1 MVSRGREGLRGD
13 AGRGDEWRRSGG
25 VSTRPSHL
33 VRRRRRPD
41 EAEAAVTELLL
52 ALRVQVEVGEQDDPR
67 PFAQLDPPLRQALG
81 EEVAPEGATGYKG
94 VLGGVKGLPGGVM

>member
-1 MVSRGREGLRGD
+1 M
-13 AGRGDEWRRSGG
+13 
-25 VSTRPSHL
+25 
-33 VRRRRRPD
+33 RRRRWPD

-52 ALRVQVEVGEQDDPR
+52 ALRLEVEVGEQDDAR
-67 PFAQLDPPLRQALG
+67 PLAQLDPPLRQALG

>member
-1 MVSRGREGLRGD
+1 MWGCTRGCEGEGGREE
-13 AGRGDEWRRSGG
+13 GRGG

-52 ALRVQVEVGEQDDPR
+52 ALRVQVEVSEQDDPR
-67 PFAQLDPPLRQALG
+67 PLAQLDPPLRQALG
-81 EEVAPEGATGYKG
+81 EEVAPERATGYKG
-94 VLGGVKGLPGGVM
+94 V